1 MRSIFF
7 TSIID
12 MMSIISWVCLA
23 VAAIASLVL
32 LTICWK
38 KWGKRDAVKS
48 EMQLKQV
55 NYASSLGMNVH

>member
-1 MRSIFF
+1 
-7 TSIID
+7 